1 MSKDYYEI
9 LGVSKHA
16 TPEEMKKAYRKLS
29 MALHPDRQAGKSDAE
44 KKEAEEKF
52 KDVNAAYACLSDPEK
67 RARYDQ
73 FGAEDGTAGFG
84 GGGIDPMEFFR
95 KMHGMFDSDGDTDDM
110 FDPFGF
116 GHGMH
121 QAHKAPSFDDPEDG
135 QHVQIKIKLSFKDT
149 IFGATKKLDIDLT
162 EECKDC
168 HGTGVEDGTKPETC
182 TTCGGKGKVV
192 QVNRNGFMIQQIISN
207 CPDCHGTGYKAKPC
221 KHCHGARRVKKTQH
235 LEVKI
240 PAGIDAGQRIRL
252 IGKGHCGVC
261 GGQPGNLYLLVDVE
275 QSKLFKRD
283 GNDIYTTYSI
293 DPVLAS
299 LGGEIEVASPYKME
313 KINVKAGTTSKTV
326 VKLPGKG
333 IKTTTGV
340 GDLVVQL
347 NIEPI
352 TNLTEA
358 QKKMLSDLQ
367 KTFTKD
373 NFKEHREYEKL
384 AADALAS

>member
-9 LGVSKHA
+9 LGVSKNA

-73 FGAEDGTAGFG
+73 FGAEDGPAGFG

-95 KMHGMFDSDGDTDDM
+95 KMHSMFDRDGDDDDM

-121 QAHKAPSFDDPEDG
+121 NAHKAPSFDDPEDG
-135 QHVQIKIKLSFKDT
+135 QHVQIKIKLSFKDAV
-149 IFGATKKLDIDLT
+149 FGATKKLDVDLT
-162 EECKDC
+162 EECNEC
-168 HGTGVEDGTKPETC
+168 HGTGVENGTKPETC
-182 TTCGGKGKVV
+182 PTCVGSGKVV
-192 QVNRNGFMIQQIISN
+192 QVNRNGFIIQKIISD

-235 LEVKI
+235 IEVKI

-252 IGKGHCGVC
+252 LGKGHCGVC
-261 GGQPGNLYLLVDVE
+261 GGHPGNLYLLVDIE

-283 GNDIYTTYSI
+283 GNDLYTTYSI

-299 LGGEIEVASPYKME
+299 LGGEVEVASPYKME
-313 KINVKAGTTSKTV
+313 KVKVKAGTTSKTV

-333 IKTTTGV
+333 LKTATGV

-352 TNLTEA
+352 ENLTAE
-358 QKKMLSDLQ
+358 QKKLLADLQ

-373 NFKEHREYEKL
+373 NFKEHTAYEKL
-384 AADALAS
+384 AADALAK